1 MTEPKDRIAKIVEE
15 VCNGNR
21 SEFARRIN
29 ITPAYAAQLYSG
41 ARVASDRTIL
51 DICRE
56 FRVNEQWLRT
66 GEGEMFTQID
76 EDLAFQDAIAEISI
90 SDTKRAARIR
100 RILKAY
106 WGMTDEEKD
115 LFDSLIERICSEE

>member
-1 MTEPKDRIAKIVEE
+1 MKDRI
-15 VCNGNR
+15 
-21 SEFARRIN
+21 FAVRKHFNLTQQQFADKLGVKR
-29 ITPAYAAQLYSG
+29 G
-41 ARVASDRTIL
+41 AIANYEIGRNEPVDSVLAL
-51 DICRE
+51 ICRE
-56 FRVNEQWLRT
+56 FRVNGQWLRT
-66 GEGEMFTQID
+66 GEGEMFTKID